1 MRIGDVLY
9 FSPRYRFEDLN
20 LDDAP
25 TTVAALHDR
34 LSGFYLA
41 PASRLVE
48 ANDAFAAGL
57 LCCAA
62 IDFIALCAGD
72 EPQAWLARNIEA
84 FDDTLANQFW
94 IRFRHGLMHEGRVKA
109 FGEFSLDLPALAT
122 VAGPSLIINPRLLQQ
137 LTRGALT
144 AYLERLDGADTERLL
159 KRLRRYFQAEIDL
172 ARKVI
177 ETPPG

>member
-20 LDDAP
+20 FDDAP

-34 LSGFYLA
+34 LIGFYLA
-41 PASRLVE
+41 PASRLAEV
-48 ANDAFAAGL
+48 NDAFAAGL

-72 EPQAWLARNIEA
+72 EPQVWLAKNIEA
-84 FDDTLANQFW
+84 FSDETLANQFW

-122 VAGPSLIINPRLLQQ
+122 VQGPALIINPRRLQQ
-137 LTRGALT
+137 ATQDALT
-144 AYLERLDGADTERLL
+144 AYLEKLDGADTERVL
-159 KRLRRYFQAEIDL
+159 KRLRRYFQAEIDV
-172 ARKVI
+172 AVK
-177 ETPPG
+177 